1 MLRAELLILV
11 VCVGT
16 VNSATV
22 CGIRQID
29 TNQEICCG
37 QKPHGRFKDGHE
49 LGCLKDIVF
58 DQTVMVACGN
68 RLENR
73 TIVEREFP
81 NDFICC
87 FGQFHAKE
95 NYDRCCHG
103 EQERVYTHRL
113 QACCSGVVVDRKV
126 GTAQVCHG
134 TTLIDRNARRPRL
147 LQCTGQNG
155 RKADYDPSSYVCCK
169 QTGLILEKTGP
180 GPYFCHD
187 DGVFNSYQMQLLR
200 LDNGT
205 DVVVQ
210 KGITMCGNA
219 FIRTSSPFSDI
230 YCCDGVVH
238 QLEKSDWNTME
249 CCGTKIYN
257 YTIQSC
263 CNKVILKS
271 DKGCCNG
278 HTPYILMA
286 EDCCE
291 NKVIDRAEELCC
303 RNNIVTKTHPSHYG
317 CCKKDHGWTTYN
329 ELDPHD
335 ECLLTHLRRIL
346 HTNPT
351 RPETRLGGNNNKA
364 GETTERRPLEECPFT
379 ECYDRQQKQRSTCRK
394 LFELDMYLDDV
405 ITTVDGSNL
414 YVTLIQP
421 DTLVN
426 KKIAL
431 SIPYICPCLES
442 GHVYTLFTSRGWV
455 RKLTAV
461 ENVESSNYLTINKKD
476 FVVKRGSGADSFTCT
491 IRRKHSDFYNSW
503 RGSPVL
509 YKI

>member
-1 MLRAELLILV
+1 MCVPQTMLKLKPSETEEIKLTTPTAKKYHTVELVNTAIEMLRAELLILV

-169 QTGLILEKTGP
+169 QT
-180 GPYFCHD
+180 D
-187 DGVFNSYQMQLLR
+187 
-200 LDNGT
+200 
-205 DVVVQ
+205 
-210 KGITMCGNA
+210 
-219 FIRTSSPFSDI
+219 
-230 YCCDGVVH
+230 
-238 QLEKSDWNTME
+238 
-249 CCGTKIYN
+249 
-257 YTIQSC
+257 
-263 CNKVILKS
+263 
-271 DKGCCNG
+271 
-278 HTPYILMA
+278 TPYILMA

-364 GETTERRPLEECPFT
+364 
-379 ECYDRQQKQRSTCRK
+379 
-394 LFELDMYLDDV
+394 ELDMYLDD
-405 ITTVDGSNL
+405 S
-414 YVTLIQP
+414 
-421 DTLVN
+421 
-426 KKIAL
+426 
-431 SIPYICPCLES
+431 
-442 GHVYTLFTSRGWV
+442 
-455 RKLTAV
+455 
-461 ENVESSNYLTINKKD
+461 
-476 FVVKRGSGADSFTCT
+476 
-491 IRRKHSDFYNSW
+491 
-503 RGSPVL
+503 
-509 YKI
+509 